1 MPRMRSV
8 TYIWLVMVVAGVR
21 ETRGDAYTTCEDQ
34 NFQITMK
41 GPSLSQGCEEVHGQL
56 VLSDQASQEMRCPRP
71 YAETMG
77 ECFYV
82 SNFALKWEEAERYC
96 QEMDGDLATPKHVPA
111 LQLLLEDHDVA
122 DFLWLGGNDRPYS
135 GIWLWLDGRHV
146 DHAHFRPGH
155 PWTSDTSN
163 SYCLLMGWK
172 NHPPLETYFCR
183 KMNNFVCQHKP

>member
-1 MPRMRSV
+1 MEKLIKMR
-8 TYIWLVMVVAGVR
+8 TIWLILAAVAVR
-21 ETRGDAYTTCEDQ
+21 EARADAYTTCEDQ
-34 NFQITMK
+34 SFQITMK
-41 GPSLSQGCEEVHGQL
+41 GPSLTQGCEEVHGQL
-56 VLSDQASQEMRCPRP
+56 VLSDQANQELRCPKP
-71 YAETMG
+71 YVETMG

-111 LQLLLEDHDVA
+111 LQLLLEEHDQA

-146 DHAHFRPGH
+146 DHAHFQPGH

-163 SYCLLMGWK
+163 NYCLLIGWK
-172 NHPPLETYFCR
+172 NHPPLETYYCR
-183 KMNNFVCQHKP
+183 RMNNFVCQHNP